1 MAEKIFTINLTDY
14 IESRFWE
21 GQHPHI
27 RNRRVRVSWI
37 AAYAHTWGIS
47 QTALDLSLTE
57 SQVAAALLYYEQHKA
72 EIDALESAEEE
83 AYKHLYEH

>member
-1 MAEKIFTINLTDY
+1 MADKIFTINLTDY

-37 AAYAHTWGIS
+37 TAYAHTWGIS
-47 QTALDLSLTE
+47 QTAQDLSLTE
-57 SQVAAALLYYEQHKA
+57 PQTLKIIFWLK
-72 EIDALESAEEE
+72 
-83 AYKHLYEH
+83 